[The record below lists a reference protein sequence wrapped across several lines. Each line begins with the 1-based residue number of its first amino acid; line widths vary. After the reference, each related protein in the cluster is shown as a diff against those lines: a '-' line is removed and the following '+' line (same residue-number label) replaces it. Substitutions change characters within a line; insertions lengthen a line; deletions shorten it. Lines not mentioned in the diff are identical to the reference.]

1 MDIGLGNGLRNKL
14 PEYIAKKDFFS
25 AKKIVSSCYAI
36 LAIFLIISPSIDWL
50 EVLNSPTS
58 DSKEIRELTNV
69 IFITFCIQFLL
80 GLLNSILFAYQIPAL
95 QSLLTLVAQ
104 ALSLI
109 ALIIQVFVFNTT
121 SVSQI
126 GLVNSII
133 SPIVL
138 LVEMR

>member
-1 MDIGLGNGLRNKL
+1 MAR
-14 PEYIAKKDFFS
+14 
-25 AKKIVSSCYAI
+25 SSK
-36 LAIFLIISPSIDWL
+36 F
-50 EVLNSPTS
+50 S

-126 GLVNSII
+126 GLVKSII